1 MTVPQVSIPQVSVP
15 QVSLPAV
22 PQGSRPAAP
31 QVATNP
37 LSNTPTP
44 TRTQQR
50 AVAPRTQSQSSTA
63 PVGAAGNSGGSGSS
77 GAPRSSED
85 VSAGATTPARRAGRT
100 TREPSSKRLKRLL
113 KPLAGCVATLGPL
126 QERVLVRR
134 AGLRGFKPQTRRQVA
149 KTLHT
154 SRTRV
159 ARIERRA
166 LGNLRRTARA
176 GGCAVPAS
184 SAQSPGTASTSGS
197 ALVAEQIAAP
207 AETAGGS
214 ASERGAVKGI
224 SESRSDSV
232 VDSVASTGRDALATI
247 SEPARSFARDHPL
260 TFAIT
265 VLITLL
271 CGVLFVREVRRP
283 V

>member
-1 MTVPQVSIPQVSVP
+1 M
-15 QVSLPAV
+15 
-22 PQGSRPAAP
+22 
-31 QVATNP
+31 ATNP

-232 VDSVASTGRDALATI
+232 VDSVASTGRDALAAI

-265 VLITLL
+265 VLDHAALWCAVRARGAAPGLDVLPSDLL
-271 CGVLFVREVRRP
+271 NAAVGWSVAE
-283 V
+283 